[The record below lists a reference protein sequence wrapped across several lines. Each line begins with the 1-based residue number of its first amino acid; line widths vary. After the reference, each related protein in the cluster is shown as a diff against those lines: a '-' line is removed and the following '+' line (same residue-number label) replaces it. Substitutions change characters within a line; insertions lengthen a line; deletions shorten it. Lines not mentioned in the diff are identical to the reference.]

1 MNTDDGS
8 VLETI
13 AAPSAG
19 VRGTAWA
26 NGALYANDKDADTV
40 LVWNPGSSTWTT
52 VFQTPVPPAGT
63 TTNRFATGMT
73 WDGVSFWIVNSTG
86 EFDYIFQVAPDG
98 TVLRTVEVPGRGTA
112 TPTGLAFSQN

>member
-1 MNTDDGS
+1 
-8 VLETI
+8 
-13 AAPSAG
+13 
-19 VRGTAWA
+19 
-26 NGALYANDKDADTV
+26 
-40 LVWNPGSSTWTT
+40 
-52 VFQTPVPPAGT
+52 
-63 TTNRFATGMT
+63 MT